1 MNETIIS
8 VIIGG
13 LISAVTTI
21 ICNWWQ
27 NKKTVELER
36 EKELTEHKKWL
47 RERKEKIYTSLSGV
61 LQKINI
67 PVDPDGMVSKDEIRQ
82 KIDEIQDWINKNKG
96 SLGLFVPDSIY
107 GEIVKFQG
115 ELYQLWSNDELR
127 CIDFGKVD
135 ESYSMQCV
143 IHARKIQNLL
153 QKDLGIN

>member
-47 RERKEKIYTSLSGV
+47 RDRKENIYSSLSGV

-67 PVDPDGMVSKDEIRQ
+67 PVGPDGMVSKDEIR
-82 KIDEIQDWINKNKG
+82 KNIDEIADWIEKNKG
-96 SLGLFVPDSIY
+96 MLALYIPDEIY

-115 ELYQLWSNDELR
+115 ELYQL
-127 CIDFGKVD
+127 
-135 ESYSMQCV
+135 
-143 IHARKIQNLL
+143 
-153 QKDLGIN
+153 